1 MDSRD
6 SQLNSW
12 RDYQKNLR
20 KITRRKHYL
29 KRTPWL
35 GLYGCAIFVLL
46 AIVAYAGSWL
56 FAHLG
61 ETVPREETKEES
73 AGPQRLSKADL
84 PHILEGL
91 DPDGRGGGGDL
102 IVVREGAEFRVETSF
117 DGALQNYVTDFLRR
131 TMTHQAAAV
140 VMRPDNGQVLAMSTY
155 DPHNA
160 AEKENLC
167 LKSQFPAASLFKIVA
182 AAAAIEARG
191 FTPDRTLAYR
201 GGRYT
206 LYKSQL
212 KQAQGRNTNTIS
224 FKNAFSR
231 SVNPV
236 FGRIG
241 IYDLGR
247 DLLRDYAGRFL
258 FNLPIPFDLPL
269 PRSRID
275 VPEDDFGL
283 AEIASGFNKRTL
295 ISPLH
300 AVLMAAAVANNGT
313 IMEPWVV
320 KSIRD
325 KSGMT
330 LYRAASSRLAS
341 PIKEETAGK
350 MRILM
355 GETVLRGTCRSAF
368 SSLRRKRAFK
378 DVEFGAKTGTI
389 NDSLNEYKYDW
400 LAAYALPGSGSGG
413 ICIAV
418 LAVHGEK
425 LGIRAKDIGR
435 FIINKH
441 FSSKE
446 RT

>member
-1 MDSRD
+1 
-6 SQLNSW
+6 
-12 RDYQKNLR
+12 
-20 KITRRKHYL
+20 
-29 KRTPWL
+29 
-35 GLYGCAIFVLL
+35 
-46 AIVAYAGSWL
+46 
-56 FAHLG
+56 
-61 ETVPREETKEES
+61 
-73 AGPQRLSKADL
+73 
-84 PHILEGL
+84 
-91 DPDGRGGGGDL
+91 
-102 IVVREGAEFRVETSF
+102 
-117 DGALQNYVTDFLRR
+117 
-131 TMTHQAAAV
+131 
-140 VMRPDNGQVLAMSTY
+140 
-155 DPHNA
+155 
-160 AEKENLC
+160 
-167 LKSQFPAASLFKIVA
+167 
-182 AAAAIEARG
+182 
-191 FTPDRTLAYR
+191 
-201 GGRYT
+201 
-206 LYKSQL
+206 
-212 KQAQGRNTNTIS
+212 
-224 FKNAFSR
+224 
-231 SVNPV
+231 
-236 FGRIG
+236 
-241 IYDLGR
+241 
-247 DLLRDYAGRFL
+247 
-258 FNLPIPFDLPL
+258 
-269 PRSRID
+269 
-275 VPEDDFGL
+275 
-283 AEIASGFNKRTL
+283 
-295 ISPLH
+295 
-300 AVLMAAAVANNGT
+300 MAAAVANNGT